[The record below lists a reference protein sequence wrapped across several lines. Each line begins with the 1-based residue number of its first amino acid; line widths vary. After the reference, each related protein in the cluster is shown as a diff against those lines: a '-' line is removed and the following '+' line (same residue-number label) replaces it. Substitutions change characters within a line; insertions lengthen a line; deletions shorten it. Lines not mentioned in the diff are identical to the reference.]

1 MSEEQERNWQS
12 AVTGMAPALLQLII
26 QLTIALVM
34 IGIGNTYSDDCENGA
49 TDYLVTAGWINFII
63 NIFPFIFAIFQCC
76 EKNVPYEK
84 NRVIKILRCIQRF
97 LTLVSFVLTIWV
109 HFDVL

>member
-1 MSEEQERNWQS
+1 MSEEQERNRQS
-12 AVTGMAPALLQLII
+12 AVTGTAPVLLQLII
-26 QLTIALVM
+26 QLTIALIM

-76 EKNVPYEK
+76 EDEK
-84 NRVIKILRCIQRF
+84 NRATKTLGCIQR
-97 LTLVSFVLTIWV
+97 LLPLVSFVLAIWV
-109 HFDVL
+109 QKTF